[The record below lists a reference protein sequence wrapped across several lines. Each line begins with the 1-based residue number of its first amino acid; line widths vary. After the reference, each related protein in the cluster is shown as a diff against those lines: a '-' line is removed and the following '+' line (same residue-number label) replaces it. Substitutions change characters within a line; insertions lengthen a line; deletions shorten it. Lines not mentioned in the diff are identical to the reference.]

1 MVFYRMLN
9 RGIGKG
15 GERQGARKRNDK
27 MLDKGMEGEEKGGIH
42 TGEREKKIH
51 KEREIGANGNRNGN
65 A

>member
-15 GERQGARKRNDK
+15 GEKQGARKRNDK

-42 TGEREKKIH
+42 IGEREKKIH
-51 KEREIGANGNRNGN
+51 K
-65 A
+65 